1 MDKKIKFKIAT
12 PERVVY
18 ESEVDS
24 VTCPTEMGE
33 ITILPN
39 HIPLAANLK
48 PGELKVGVN
57 GEEKFIAVAGGF
69 VEVRP
74 GNEVVILADAAEH
87 AEEIDVAKADEARQR
102 AQKAM
107 AERTL
112 NGEEYAATAAA
123 LERSLARLR
132 VARRHHKSRI
142 ERDIQK
148 DIGSD

>member
-1 MDKKIKFKIAT
+1 MVKIKFRIAT

-39 HIPLAANLK
+39 HIPLVSNLK
-48 PGELKVGVN
+48 PGELKVIEN
-57 GEEKFIAVAGGF
+57 GQDKYIAVAGGF

-74 GNEVVILADAAEH
+74 NNEVIILADAAEH
-87 AEEIDVAKADEARQR
+87 AEEIDIAKAEQARER

-107 AERTL
+107 AEQTL
-112 NGEEYAATAAA
+112 SGEEYAATAAA

-132 VARRHHKSRI
+132 VARRHRQPRI

-148 DIGSD
+148 DIGSE